1 MLKILAVRRN
11 FYTIRL
17 HFGTNFGH
25 KIERKTTPKPKI
37 AKTKKPYKTLAGAAK
52 IKVWASKKR
61 SKTVSKTLQ
70 KATLTKTGQET
81 QKITIFEALGVH
93 FGFQNPSKSTPK
105 ATPNEARFAT
115 PWYLPGS
122 RRKSSGGRALR
133 VSQGS
138 FKGLGLLDRPSSP

>member
-1 MLKILAVRRN
+1 MLKILALQRN

-17 HFGTNFGH
+17 HFGMNLGH
-25 KIERKTTPKPKI
+25 RVERKTTRKPKI

-52 IKVWASKKR
+52 IKVLAFKKR
-61 SKTVSKTLQ
+61 SKTASKTLQ
-70 KATLTKTGQET
+70 KATLTKTGQEI

-115 PWYLPGS
+115 
-122 RRKSSGGRALR
+122 
-133 VSQGS
+133 
-138 FKGLGLLDRPSSP
+138 

>member
-1 MLKILAVRRN
+1 MLKILVVLHN

-17 HFGTNFGH
+17 HFGTNFEH
-25 KIERKTTPKPKI
+25 KIERKTSPKRKI
-37 AKTKKPYKTLAGAAK
+37 AKTKKPFKTLAGAAK
-52 IKVWASKKR
+52 IKVLASKKR
-61 SKTVSKTLQ
+61 SKTASKTLQ
-70 KATLTKTGQET
+70 KATLTKTDQEI

-115 PWYLPGS
+115 PWNPPGS
-122 RRKSSGGRALR
+122 RRNSSGIKALR